1 MSVIEELL
9 HGSIDMHIHHGPD
22 IKMERRVDALQ
33 AARQAQEAGM
43 RAIVLKNHAYPTASL
58 AYILNQVVPDIAV
71 FGSITLDFEVGG
83 LNTHALEA
91 SARLGAKI
99 VWMPTVSSANDAKR
113 RNPPEE
119 GTTILD
125 EDGKLLP
132 VIGEILD
139 IVKNY
144 EMILATGHVSA
155 SESFAL
161 VDEAVK
167 KGVGKIVV
175 THPLMEWFGACLSLE
190 EQCRM
195 VEKGAY
201 IEHCFAP
208 MMPLAERLEPMKIV
222 EVVKA
227 VGAEH
232 CIISTDLGQSF
243 NPAPAEGMRMM
254 IATMLRCGLTEEE
267 IELMVKVNPARLLGL
282 D

>member
-9 HGSIDMHIHHGPD
+9 QGAIDTHIHHGPD

-33 AARQAQEAGM
+33 AARQAQEVGM

-58 AYILNQVVPDIAV
+58 AYILNLVVPDIAV
-71 FGSITLDFEVGG
+71 FGSITLDFEAGG
-83 LNTHALEA
+83 LNTYALEA

-99 VWMPTVSSANDAKR
+99 VWMPTVSSANDMKR

-119 GTTILD
+119 GTDILN
-125 EDGKLLP
+125 EDGNLLP
-132 VIGEILD
+132 VVDEILD

-144 EMILATGHVSA
+144 GMVLATGHISA
-155 SESFAL
+155 PESFAL
-161 VDEAVK
+161 VDAAVK
-167 KGVGKIVV
+167 KDVGKIVV

-190 EQCRM
+190 EQGQM
-195 VEKGAY
+195 VEKGAFL
-201 IEHCFAP
+201 EHTFVP
-208 MMPLAERLEPMKIV
+208 VLPLSERLDPMKIV
-222 EVVKA
+222 ESVKS

-232 CIISTDLGQSF
+232 CILSTDLGQNF
-243 NPAPAEGMRMM
+243 NLAPAEGMRMM